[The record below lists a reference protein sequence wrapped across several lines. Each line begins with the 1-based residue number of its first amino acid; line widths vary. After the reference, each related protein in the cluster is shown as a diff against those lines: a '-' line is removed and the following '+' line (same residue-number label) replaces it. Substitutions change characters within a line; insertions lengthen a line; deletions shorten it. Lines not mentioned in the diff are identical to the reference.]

1 MSRHIPRPELERLSK
16 LCGLFG
22 SDHAGERASAA
33 AKADQ
38 LVRKLG
44 LTWSEVLIS
53 APRALSAPASIKQ
66 KIDLLYAN
74 RGMLNAKARDFI
86 ANVSRYPHRLSD
98 KQVRFVD
105 RLFVEIT
112 EGRRAA

>member
-1 MSRHIPRPELERLSK
+1 ML
-16 LCGLFG
+16 G
-22 SDHAGERASAA
+22 SEHAGERAAAA

-38 LVRKLG
+38 LVRSHG
-44 LTWSEVLIS
+44 LTWNEVLIA
-53 APRALSAPASIKQ
+53 APRALAPPSASLKQ

-74 RGMLNAKARDFI
+74 RSILKPKARDFI

>member
-1 MSRHIPRPELERLSK
+1 M
-16 LCGLFG
+16 FG
-22 SDHAGERASAA
+22 SDHAGERAAAA

-38 LVRKLG
+38 LVRRLG
-44 LTWSEVLIS
+44 LTWTEMLTS
-53 APRALSAPASIKQ
+53 APRALAAPPAGIKQ
-66 KIDLLYAN
+66 KIDLIYAN